1 MSTRIKSRLPKQ
13 RDYEQMLKDYF
24 GFHLYG
30 LEVTETGGQVQA
42 QVIYCDFKHIDT
54 VRKELAQ
61 MMPEV
66 EFTKLRRDFTMHAQ
80 GWVLLR
86 LTTDDYKQ
94 YAPVIYVQHGDTLV
108 KTTLQDIACSEL
120 RQLELDD
127 EDEKEIRYDDYDRKE
142 RSDIELKQN
151 AWE

>member
-1 MSTRIKSRLPKQ
+1 MSKRIKSRLPKQ
-13 RDYEQMLKDYF
+13 RDYKQMLKDYF

-30 LEVTETGGQVQA
+30 LEITETGGQVQA

-80 GWVLLR
+80 GWALLR
-86 LTTDDYKQ
+86 LTTDDYKH

-120 RQLELDD
+120 RQLELDE
-127 EDEKEIRYDDYDRKE
+127 EDEKEIRYNDFDRKE
-142 RSDIELKQN
+142 RSEIELKQN
-151 AWE
+151 SWE

>member
-1 MSTRIKSRLPKQ
+1 M
-13 RDYEQMLKDYF
+13 
-24 GFHLYG
+24 
-30 LEVTETGGQVQA
+30 
-42 QVIYCDFKHIDT
+42 
-54 VRKELAQ
+54 
-61 MMPEV
+61 

-80 GWVLLR
+80 GWALLR
-86 LTTDDYKQ
+86 LTADDYKH

-142 RSDIELKQN
+142 KSEIELKQG

>member
-1 MSTRIKSRLPKQ
+1 MEVLHYNLDMTPESEWKIVSAGPFA
-13 RDYEQMLKDYF
+13 RDNL
-24 GFHLYG
+24 LYLQEAG
-30 LEVTETGGQVQA
+30 HFISGVN
-42 QVIYCDFKHIDT
+42 YYT
-54 VRKELAQ
+54 VRKDLAQ

-80 GWVLLR
+80 GWALLR
-86 LTTDDYKQ
+86 LTTDDYKH
-94 YAPVIYVQHGDTLV
+94 YAPVIYVQHGETLV
-108 KTTLQDIACSEL
+108 KTTLQDIASSEL

-142 RSDIELKQN
+142 RSEIELKQG